1 MRKLLSF
8 FNGVF
13 PFFAAEAIQYIII
26 ISFNIIYGILIG
38 FQVGFDASGGSE
50 SAKEINGVIEKMISE
65 ELLYTVSVFAVAACG
80 FVFFFWYRKEIQGE
94 VRGSLNNI
102 LSTRNIILFLLM
114 GIGCQ
119 FFLSGMMTYLQH
131 YFIKAFTDYSE
142 LVENL
147 TGGNDIVVFLLM
159 GLIAPITEELI
170 FRGVILH
177 KTNRVITFLGAN
189 IMQAILFGIYHWN
202 LVQGIYATFIG
213 FLLGFIYYKYRSIIA
228 PILLH
233 MIINSSALLVL
244 LLSGYIS
251 ILALTLAGG
260 IVMAAA
266 IYLIRLSERV
276 PLKKV

>member
-1 MRKLLSF
+1 MKKLLSF
-8 FNGVF
+8 FNGIM

-26 ISFNIIYGILIG
+26 FSFNFIYGILIG
-38 FQVGFDASGGSE
+38 LQVGFDASGGSE
-50 SAKEINGVIEKMISE
+50 SSEEINSVIEKIISR
-65 ELLYTVSVFAVAACG
+65 ELLYTVSVVAVAACG
-80 FVFFFWYRKEIQGE
+80 IVFFFWYRKEIQGE
-94 VRGSLNNI
+94 VRGSLSNI
-102 LSTRNIILFLLM
+102 LSTMNIILFIML
-114 GIGCQ
+114 GISCQ
-119 FFLSGMMTYLQH
+119 LFLSGMMSYLQH

-142 LVENL
+142 VVENL
-147 TGGNDIVVFLLM
+147 TGGNEIVVFLLI
-159 GLIAPITEELI
+159 GLVAPITEELI

-177 KTNRVITFLGAN
+177 RTNRVITFLGAN

-202 LVQGIYATFIG
+202 LVQGIYAVLIG

-233 MIINSSALLVL
+233 IIINSSALLVL
-244 LLSGYIS
+244 LLSRYIS
-251 ILALTLAGG
+251 ILAITLAGG

>member
-1 MRKLLSF
+1 MKKLLSF
-8 FNGVF
+8 FNGIM

-26 ISFNIIYGILIG
+26 FSFNFIYGILIG
-38 FQVGFDASGGSE
+38 LQVGFDASGGSE
-50 SAKEINGVIEKMISE
+50 SSEEINSVIEKIISR
-65 ELLYTVSVFAVAACG
+65 ELLYTVSVVAVAACG
-80 FVFFFWYRKEIQGE
+80 IVFFFWYRKEIQGE
-94 VRGSLNNI
+94 VRGSLSNI
-102 LSTRNIILFLLM
+102 LSNRNIILFILL
-114 GIGCQ
+114 GISCQ
-119 FFLSGMMTYLQH
+119 FFLSGMMSYLQH

-147 TGGNDIVVFLLM
+147 TGGNEIVVFLLI
-159 GLIAPITEELI
+159 GLVAPITEELI

-202 LVQGIYATFIG
+202 LVQGIYAVLIG

-244 LLSGYIS
+244 LLSRYIS
-251 ILALTLAGG
+251 ILAITLAGG